1 MSESPDGSPTFRI
14 SGNARINTLASVDR
28 CRCLHFCGRDKA
40 DTANDQCCQCMNP
53 EAPDQWC
60 GICANRGKASGTK

>member
-1 MSESPDGSPTFRI
+1 MSESPDGSPIFSI
-14 SGNARINTLASVDR
+14 SGNARINTLASVNR
-28 CRCLHFCGRDKA
+28 CRCRRFCGRSKA
-40 DTANDQCCQCMNP
+40 DAANDQCCQCMNP

>member
-14 SGNARINTLASVDR
+14 SGNARINTLASVNR
-28 CRCLHFCGRDKA
+28 CRCRRFCGRSKA
-40 DTANDQCCQCMNP
+40 DAANDECCQCMNP